1 MRSGQPQGP
10 GSGWRQDGRKIT
22 SLHAPTTLAATILDS
37 TLREGEQFAGAF
49 FSLDQRL
56 TIARLLDAIGVT
68 FIEVPSPIASPE
80 TGSMV
85 HALCELD
92 LRAHIVAHVRCVE
105 ADVEAAL
112 DTPVFGLNLFYGT
125 SMELRT
131 FSHGRRIDQVL
142 ADAVPLVRRISA
154 AGRYVRF
161 SAEDAFRSDLVDLLT
176 VFDAVV
182 EAGVQRIGLPDTTGV
197 ATPRQ
202 VEQLVRLC
210 AARYPH
216 VGIEFHG
223 HNDTGCA
230 IANTVAALEAGA
242 DCLDVT
248 VMGIGERNGIASLS
262 GLIAQLYIHHA
273 ELLAAYDLTQLA
285 PLDHFVAACLN
296 LAIPFNMPITAP
308 GAFTHRAGVHTKAV
322 LRNPRS
328 YEVLNPDDFGLTRH
342 IDVGSRVTGRYAVGH
357 RAATLGLHLSDGEV
371 CTLTQAL
378 KERAEQGSL
387 SQEEVDAFIHAW
399 CEEKERNLVWE
410 R

>member
-1 MRSGQPQGP
+1 MRS
-10 GSGWRQDGRKIT
+10 I
-22 SLHAPTTLAATILDS
+22 AILDS

-49 FSLDQRL
+49 FSYEQRL
-56 TIARLLDAIGVT
+56 MIARLLDTIGVA

-80 TGSMV
+80 TAGMV
-85 HALCELD
+85 QALCELD
-92 LRAHIVAHVRCVE
+92 LRARIVAHVRCVE

-112 DTPVFGLNLFYGT
+112 ATSVFGLNLFYGT
-125 SMELRT
+125 SAELRS
-131 FSHGRRIDQVL
+131 FSHGRRIDQIL
-142 ADAVPLVRRISA
+142 ADAVPLIRRIRV

-161 SAEDAFRSDLVDLLT
+161 SAEDAFRSDLVDLLM

-182 EAGVQRIGLPDTTGV
+182 EAGVQRIGLPDTTGA

-210 AARYPH
+210 AHRYPH

-230 IANTVAALEAGA
+230 IANTVAALEGGA

-262 GLIAQLYIHHA
+262 GLIAQLYIHHP

-285 PLDHFVAACLN
+285 PLDHFVAGCLN
-296 LAIPFNMPITAP
+296 LTIPFNMPITAP

-322 LRNPRS
+322 LRNPSS
-328 YEVLNPDDFGLTRH
+328 YEVLNPGDFGLTRQ
-342 IDVGSRVTGRYAVGH
+342 IDVGSRFTGRYAVEH
-357 RAATLGLHLSDGEV
+357 RATTLGLHLSNEEV
-371 CTLTQAL
+371 CALTHAL
-378 KERAEQGSL
+378 KARAEEGSL
-387 SQEEVDAFIHAW
+387 RQDEVDAFIHNW
-399 CEEKERNLVWE
+399 YQEQERNLVWE